1 MGTSANTTHN
11 GFISCSFRVMLAFF
25 LFVLCVGCASKE
37 EKESKHLERARKYVE
52 KSEFKKAV
60 IEFRNVVQLNPENDA
75 VHYELGET
83 YLKLQQGREAY
94 QSFSRAVSLN
104 PENMKAQLKMGQ
116 ILLLGKKTEEA
127 KKRAELVLENSPD
140 SIEALAVLSG
150 VQVYEN
156 DLDSAVKTLEKALSI
171 NPSHFE
177 THLSLARL
185 FFLNGDLERAEKKYL
200 KALSLDPK
208 SRIPYIELSRLYGS
222 KGQWDKAEAELK
234 KMIRSSGSEY
244 QNLSILARF
253 YESRE
258 EWELAEKTYLQA
270 ADFSTME
277 DTGPLVNLGAYY
289 ARRKSYDQALEA
301 LRRASEIKQDDLNI
315 LVSIAQLQ
323 FEFKKLKEAEDTID
337 KVLEKD
343 NGHLSANFLKGRLYL
358 LKKDFS
364 NALSRFDLIVKESP
378 RNAMA
383 HYFKA
388 LSLVG
393 KGESRLAEQDLL
405 KAVELNP
412 RLLDAK
418 LLLAEFYLR
427 QRNQDL
433 AREQIE
439 SSLKLAPKNTR
450 ALMLQGN
457 QKLLEGDIRG
467 AGIVFKEITKLD
479 PDFAPAYVRLG
490 LVYNLTKRPEA
501 GLENLQKALELD
513 PQQTDALTLIV
524 GTYVRE
530 QKYDKAFQICKKQK
544 EKAGG
549 KTSHLALIQYLEG
562 TISLA
567 RRDPKK
573 AQHHFEMAIK
583 TDPNIIAAYVALG
596 KIHIMEKN
604 IDQAI
609 SQYEAIL
616 KKNPEYLAAYM
627 ALGTIYDQ
635 QNDNEKAEAYYRK
648 ALEIKS
654 DFAPAA
660 NNLAWNLA
668 EKGGNIDEA
677 LGFAQTAKEQIP
689 DNAAVM
695 DTLGW
700 IYYLK
705 GSYLNAIAEFQD
717 SLSQNPDNPVINLH
731 LGLAY
736 YKNKQPHKA
745 KEFLDKAL
753 NMNQN
758 VKGAEEARSILKEI
772 ETSASAG

>member
-1 MGTSANTTHN
+1 
-11 GFISCSFRVMLAFF
+11 
-25 LFVLCVGCASKE
+25 
-37 EKESKHLERARKYVE
+37 
-52 KSEFKKAV
+52 
-60 IEFRNVVQLNPENDA
+60 
-75 VHYELGET
+75 
-83 YLKLQQGREAY
+83 
-94 QSFSRAVSLN
+94 
-104 PENMKAQLKMGQ
+104 
-116 ILLLGKKTEEA
+116 
-127 KKRAELVLENSPD
+127 
-140 SIEALAVLSG
+140 
-150 VQVYEN
+150 
-156 DLDSAVKTLEKALSI
+156 
-171 NPSHFE
+171 
-177 THLSLARL
+177 
-185 FFLNGDLERAEKKYL
+185 
-200 KALSLDPK
+200 
-208 SRIPYIELSRLYGS
+208 
-222 KGQWDKAEAELK
+222 
-234 KMIRSSGSEY
+234 MIRASGSEY
-244 QNLSILARF
+244 RSLSILARF
-253 YESRE
+253 YESRGK
-258 EWELAEKTYLQA
+258 WEQAEKAYLQA
-270 ADFSTME
+270 ADSSTME
-277 DTGPLVNLGAYY
+277 HTVPLMNLGAYY

-301 LRRASEIKQDDLNI
+301 MQKAAEIKQDDLNV
-315 LVSIAQLQ
+315 LVSIAQLH

-358 LKKDFS
+358 IKKDFT

-405 KAVELNP
+405 KAVQFNP
-412 RLLDAK
+412 RLLDAR

-427 QRNQDL
+427 QRYQDL

-439 SSLKLAPKNTR
+439 SSLKLAPKNIR

-457 QKLLEGDIRG
+457 QKILERDTKG
-467 AGIVFKEITKLD
+467 AEAAFKEINTLD

-490 LVYNLTKRPEA
+490 LVYNLTKRPEDA
-501 GLENLQKALELD
+501 QKSFQKALELD

-530 QKYDKAFQICKKQK
+530 KKYDKALQICEKQK
-544 EKAGG
+544 EKIGG
-549 KTSHLALIQYLEG
+549 NTSHLALIQYLEG
-562 TISLA
+562 NISLA

-573 AQHHFEMAIK
+573 ARHHFENAIK
-583 TDPNIIAAYVALG
+583 TDPNIIAPYVALAR
-596 KIHIMEKN
+596 IYIMEKKL
-604 IDQAI
+604 DQAM

-616 KKNPEYLAAYM
+616 SKNPKYLAAYM

-635 QNDNEKAEAYYRK
+635 QGDGEKAETYYRK

-668 EKGGNIDEA
+668 ERGGNIDEA
-677 LGFAQTAKEQIP
+677 LGFAQVAKEQIP
-689 DNAAVM
+689 DNGAVM

-717 SLSQNPDNPVINLH
+717 SLTQNPDNPVINLH

-753 NMNQN
+753 SINQN
-758 VKGAEEARSILKEI
+758 FKGAEEAHIILKEI
-772 ETSASAG
+772 KTSATAG

>member
-1 MGTSANTTHN
+1 MELGTSANTTHN

-289 ARRKSYDQALEA
+289 ARRKSYDQA
-301 LRRASEIKQDDLNI
+301 
-315 LVSIAQLQ
+315 
-323 FEFKKLKEAEDTID
+323 
-337 KVLEKD
+337 
-343 NGHLSANFLKGRLYL
+343 
-358 LKKDFS
+358 
-364 NALSRFDLIVKESP
+364 
-378 RNAMA
+378 
-383 HYFKA
+383 
-388 LSLVG
+388 
-393 KGESRLAEQDLL
+393 
-405 KAVELNP
+405 
-412 RLLDAK
+412 
-418 LLLAEFYLR
+418 
-427 QRNQDL
+427 
-433 AREQIE
+433 
-439 SSLKLAPKNTR
+439 
-450 ALMLQGN
+450 
-457 QKLLEGDIRG
+457 
-467 AGIVFKEITKLD
+467 
-479 PDFAPAYVRLG
+479 
-490 LVYNLTKRPEA
+490 
-501 GLENLQKALELD
+501 
-513 PQQTDALTLIV
+513 
-524 GTYVRE
+524 
-530 QKYDKAFQICKKQK
+530 
-544 EKAGG
+544 
-549 KTSHLALIQYLEG
+549 
-562 TISLA
+562 
-567 RRDPKK
+567 
-573 AQHHFEMAIK
+573 
-583 TDPNIIAAYVALG
+583 
-596 KIHIMEKN
+596 
-604 IDQAI
+604 I

-677 LGFAQTAKEQIP
+677 LGFAQIAKEQIP